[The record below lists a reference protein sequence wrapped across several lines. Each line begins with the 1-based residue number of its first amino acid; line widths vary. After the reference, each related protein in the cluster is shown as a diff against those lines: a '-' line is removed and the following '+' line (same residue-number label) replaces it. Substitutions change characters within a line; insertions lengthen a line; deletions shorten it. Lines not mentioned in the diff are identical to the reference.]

1 MGFQTSPVAAA
12 ATYFTLSDGK
22 CRIRLR
28 EATPDSVSRVTK
40 DGNTVHEIV
49 HDQFTGLIR
58 SIEVVDTDY
67 GRQWRIT
74 FVDAPSFYVLTL
86 KYSSNYAKTFIQALC
101 NPVWDATL
109 ETTVKPYSFS
119 PKDDASRVITG
130 CTVLQRN
137 QKIERLYCSSINP
150 VDGKT
155 ILPDLEKVKVRGQE
169 IWDDTKQM
177 DFLFAEF
184 QNKVSFKLAS
194 TPMPAKTYD
203 SIVASEKEAQNAE
216 LPF

>member
-1 MGFQTSPVAAA
+1 MGFQSSTVATG

-28 EATPDSVSRVTK
+28 EATPESVSRVTK
-40 DGNTVHEIV
+40 DGNTVHELV
-49 HDQFTGLIR
+49 HDEFTGLLR
-58 SIEVVDTDY
+58 NVEVVDTDF
-67 GRQWRIT
+67 GKQWRIT

-86 KYSSNYAKTFIQALC
+86 KYSSNYGKTLIQALC
-101 NPVWDATL
+101 NPEWSSTL

-130 CTVLQRN
+130 CTVSQRGK
-137 QKIERLYCSSINP
+137 KIERLYCSSINP
-150 VDGKT
+150 VDGKI

-177 DFLFAEF
+177 EFLLAEF
-184 QNKVSFKLAS
+184 QNKVIPRLPANAVVTAS
-194 TPMPAKTYD
+194 TVNSTQTTGD
-203 SIVASEKEAQNAE
+203 DDEA